1 MREMVRRP
9 WPPSKAI
16 AGDDDLDDDEEE
28 DYDDGDHLILNFDNS
43 SRANSIIRQWV
54 CGPQRHRHTRVG
66 RCLCTLYC
74 YKTTRDERPTEVR
87 ERIEVWP
94 GRF

>member
-28 DYDDGDHLILNFDNS
+28 DYDDGDLLISNFDNS
-43 SRANSIIRQWV
+43 SRANSIMRQWV

>member
-43 SRANSIIRQWV
+43 SRANSIMRQWV
-54 CGPQRHRHTRVG
+54 CGPQRHCHTRVG

-74 YKTTRDERPTEVR
+74 YKTTRDER
-87 ERIEVWP
+87 IEVWP

>member
-28 DYDDGDHLILNFDNS
+28 DYDDGDLKDRFD
-43 SRANSIIRQWV
+43 
-54 CGPQRHRHTRVG
+54 TK
-66 RCLCTLYC
+66 L
-74 YKTTRDERPTEVR
+74 
-87 ERIEVWP
+87 
-94 GRF
+94 